1 MRISRLVRPP
11 FTCLSSF
18 SDPISSLSSR
28 RRVHRA
34 IARHLGV
41 LRFFYSSQTFFPKS
55 GFSEGCAAL
64 AVSTRGFRG
73 SLVHRQTS
81 SPTPSAFPA
90 GAAGQMSIEDCRGF
104 DEARALFQELG
115 LDLPILHHDEKNT
128 VEEVLD
134 LLREKM
140 GITAAGTKT
149 LFLKSKKGDL
159 VMATALKS
167 TTTDL
172 KMIQTITKTKDLRFA
187 SNEVLHECLAVVQG
201 CVTPFPLINNT
212 EKRPVTLLIDKSLED
227 TTQPLAFCLCRNDYT
242 VVITF
247 EQLKKYLQKIGYT
260 YKLVDFGAASASAA
274 VLGGGDAPPP
284 KPRQVHADAAA
295 VRPAAAAAAAAQTS
309 AQSGETKLGIA
320 VKREENFSA
329 WYIDVITKAEMIEYY
344 DVSGCYII
352 RPWAYYV
359 WKCVQ
364 RFLGGKIE
372 KLGVEDCYFPMFVS
386 RSCLEREK
394 DHIEGFAP
402 EVAWVT
408 RAGDTDLE
416 QPVAVRPTSETVM
429 YPYYAK
435 WIRSHR
441 DLPVRLNMWNN
452 VIRWEFSHPTPFI
465 RTREFLWQEGHCAWA
480 KAEDC
485 AKEVLDI
492 LECYA
497 AVYEQLLAVPVV
509 RGRKTEKEKFAGGD
523 YTTTVETF
531 IEAVGRGCQ
540 GATSH
545 NLGQNF
551 GKMFDI
557 RFQDPA
563 NNEQTLIP
571 WQNSWGLSTRVIG
584 VMIMVHGDNRGMVM
598 PPRVASTQVII
609 IPVGITK
616 DTTEEAREKLLAS
629 CLKLESELCE
639 GGVRAKCDLRDNY
652 SPGWRFNHWEVKG
665 VPLRVELGPK
675 ELAKGSLAVA
685 VRHSGARRS
694 LEWNAQTPA
703 SVAEL
708 LEDVHAEMYA
718 RAKETMETHRVRVT
732 EWADFV
738 PALNRKCVI
747 LAPWCGAME
756 CEDQVKRDSAEESR
770 AAQAQDTR
778 EDARAP
784 SMGAKTLCI
793 PFTQPEPAEGHTCI
807 CKGCTKPAT
816 TWVLF
821 GRSY

>member
-1 MRISRLVRPP
+1 
-11 FTCLSSF
+11 
-18 SDPISSLSSR
+18 
-28 RRVHRA
+28 
-34 IARHLGV
+34 
-41 LRFFYSSQTFFPKS
+41 
-55 GFSEGCAAL
+55 
-64 AVSTRGFRG
+64 
-73 SLVHRQTS
+73 
-81 SPTPSAFPA
+81 
-90 GAAGQMSIEDCRGF
+90 MSIEDCRGF
-104 DEARALFQELG
+104 DQVKALLQELG
-115 LDLPILHHDEKNT
+115 LDIPIVHHDEKAT

-134 LLREKM
+134 LLHKM
-140 GITAAGTKT
+140 GIHAAGTKT
-149 LFLKSKKGDL
+149 LFLKSKKGEL
-159 VMATALKS
+159 VMATAFKS
-167 TTTDL
+167 TPTDL
-172 KMIQTITKTKDLRFA
+172 KFIQTVTNTKDLRFA
-187 SNEVLHECLAVVQG
+187 SSEVLQECLAVVQG
-201 CVTPFPLINNT
+201 CVTPFALINNI
-212 EKRPVTLLIDKSLED
+212 EKRPITLLMDRSLEASA
-227 TTQPLAFCLCRNDYT
+227 QPLAFCVCRNDYT
-242 VVITF
+242 AVITF
-247 EQLKKYLQKIGYT
+247 EELKKYLEKVGYA
-260 YKLVDFGAASASAA
+260 YKLVDFGAASADAA
-274 VLGGGDAPPP
+274 VTGGAAAPAP
-284 KPRQVHADAAA
+284 KPKKAPADAAA
-295 VRPAAAAAAAAQTS
+295 AKRGGGGGGAAAPAS

-320 VKREENFSA
+320 AKREENFSA

-408 RAGDTDLE
+408 RAGDTELE

-480 KAEDC
+480 KAEEC
-485 AKEVLDI
+485 AKEVLEI

-497 AVYEQLLAVPVV
+497 SVYEQLLAVPVV

-557 RFQDPA
+557 RFQDPE

-616 DTTEEAREKLLAS
+616 DTTEEARQELLAS
-629 CLKLESELCE
+629 CWRLESELCE
-639 GGVRAKCDLRDNY
+639 GGVRARCDLRDNY

-665 VPLRVELGPK
+665 VPLRVELGPR
-675 ELAKGSLAVA
+675 ELAERSLAVA
-685 VRHSGARRS
+685 VRHSGARHS
-694 LEWNAQTPA
+694 VAWDAQTPA
-703 SVAEL
+703 AVAAL
-708 LEDVHAEMYA
+708 LEDVHAQMYA

-732 EWADFV
+732 EWTEFV
-738 PALNRKCVI
+738 PTLNRKCLI

-756 CEDQVKRDSAEESR
+756 CENQVKKDSAEESKV
-770 AAQAQDTR
+770 AQAQETR

-793 PFTQPEPAEGHTCI
+793 PFEQPEEPAEGHECI

>member
-1 MRISRLVRPP
+1 
-11 FTCLSSF
+11 
-18 SDPISSLSSR
+18 
-28 RRVHRA
+28 
-34 IARHLGV
+34 
-41 LRFFYSSQTFFPKS
+41 
-55 GFSEGCAAL
+55 
-64 AVSTRGFRG
+64 
-73 SLVHRQTS
+73 
-81 SPTPSAFPA
+81 
-90 GAAGQMSIEDCRGF
+90 MSVEDCKGF
-104 DEARALFQELG
+104 DEVKATFQELSQQT
-115 LDLPILHHDEKNT
+115 PILEHDEKAT
-128 VEEVLD
+128 VDDVLA
-134 LLREKM
+134 LLKEQK

-149 LFLKSKKGDL
+149 LFLKSKKGEL
-159 VMATALKS
+159 VLVTALREVP
-167 TTTDL
+167 TDL
-172 KMIQTITKTKDLRFA
+172 KVIQGFTNMKDLRFA
-187 SNEVLHECLAVVQG
+187 NSEVLHDNLKVVQG
-201 CVTPFPLINNT
+201 CVTPFPLINNLD
-212 EKRPVTLLIDKSLED
+212 KRNVTVLFDESITRS
-227 TTQPLAFCLCRNDYT
+227 PISMAFCMCRNDRT
-242 VVITF
+242 IVVTF
-247 EQLKKYLQKIGYT
+247 EQLKMYMDKIAYP
-260 YKLVDFGAASASAA
+260 YRMVDFSTGTASSPASSPNTKAEKTKQHT
-274 VLGGGDAPPP
+274 DPAP
-284 KPRQVHADAAA
+284 KKAAA
-295 VRPAAAAAAAAQTS
+295 APAAAA
-309 AQSGETKLGIA
+309 SGETKLGIA
-320 VKREENFSA
+320 VRREDNFSA

-352 RPWAYYV
+352 RPWAFYV

-364 RFLGGKIE
+364 RFLGDRIE
-372 KLGVEDCYFPMFVS
+372 RMGVEDCYFPMFVS
-386 RSCLEREK
+386 RNCLEREK
-394 DHIEGFAP
+394 EHIEGFAP

-509 RGRKTEKEKFAGGD
+509 RGRKTDKEKFAGGY
-523 YTTTVETF
+523 YTTTVETYV
-531 IEAVGRGCQ
+531 EAVGRGCQ

-557 RFQDPA
+557 KFQDPE

-598 PPRVASTQVII
+598 PPRVASTQVVI

-616 DTTEEAREKLLAS
+616 DTTEAAREALLGS
-629 CLKLESELCE
+629 CRRLEGELC
-639 GGVRAKCDLRDNY
+639 GSGVRAKCDLRDNY

-675 ELAKGSLAVA
+675 ELAESKLALT
-685 VRHSGARRS
+685 VRCSGEKRS
-694 LEWNAQTPA
+694 IAWDAQTPA
-703 SVAEL
+703 AVAAL
-708 LEDVHAEMYA
+708 LEDIQAQMYS
-718 RAKETMETHRVRVT
+718 RAKETMEAHRVQLT
-732 EWADFV
+732 EWSAFV

-747 LAPWCGAME
+747 LAPWCGSME
-756 CEDQVKRDSAEESR
+756 CEDQVKKDSAEESK
-770 AAQAQDTR
+770 AAQAQDAR

-793 PFTQPEPAEGHTCI
+793 PFAQPGPVEGHTCI
-807 CKGCTKPAT
+807 CKSCTKPAT

>member
-1 MRISRLVRPP
+1 MIRSRRLSP
-11 FTCLSSF
+11 FLTF
-18 SDPISSLSSR
+18 SSLAKNAVLFLSLSPCSYGL
-28 RRVHRA
+28 
-34 IARHLGV
+34 IARHLRV
-41 LRFFYSSQTFFPKS
+41 RN
-55 GFSEGCAAL
+55 
-64 AVSTRGFRG
+64 R
-73 SLVHRQTS
+73 S
-81 SPTPSAFPA
+81 SPPLPQASSVSSSPSVLVTPARDVSDSRTHTAKHSHT
-90 GAAGQMSIEDCRGF
+90 AASPERMSIEDCRGF
-104 DEARALFQELG
+104 GEVKALFHELR
-115 LDLPILHHDEKNT
+115 LDIPILHHDEKAT
-128 VEEVLD
+128 VEEVLV
-134 LLREKM
+134 LLQEKM
-140 GITAAGTKT
+140 SITATGTKT
-149 LFLKSKKGDL
+149 LFLKSKKGEL

-167 TTTDL
+167 APTDL
-172 KMIQTITKTKDLRFA
+172 KFLQTATNTKDLRFA
-187 SNEVLHECLAVVQG
+187 SNDVLQESLAVVQG
-201 CVTPFPLINNT
+201 CVTPFALINNL
-212 EKRPVTLLIDKSLED
+212 EKRNITLLLDRSLERS
-227 TTQPLAFCLCRNDYT
+227 TKPLAFCLCRNDYT
-242 VVITF
+242 AVITSA
-247 EQLKKYLQKIGYT
+247 QLKQFLDKIGYA
-260 YKLVDFGAASASAA
+260 YKLVDFGAAPADASVTWGAA
-274 VLGGGDAPPP
+274 VPAAKAKKAP
-284 KPRQVHADAAA
+284 ADAAA
-295 VRPAAAAAAAAQTS
+295 PKAKKAPADAAAPAPV
-309 AQSGETKLGIA
+309 QSGETKLGIS

-352 RPWAYYV
+352 RPWAFYV

-364 RFLGGKIE
+364 WFLGGQIE

-408 RAGDTDLE
+408 RAGDAELE

-497 AVYEQLLAVPVV
+497 SVYEQLLAVPVV
-509 RGRKTEKEKFAGGD
+509 RGRKTEKEKFAGGY

-557 RFQDPA
+557 RFQDPE

-598 PPRVASTQVII
+598 PPRVASTQVVI

-616 DTTEEAREKLLAS
+616 DTTEEARQELLAS
-629 CLKLESELCE
+629 CRRLESELCE

-665 VPLRVELGPK
+665 VPLRVELGPR
-675 ELAKGSLAVA
+675 ELAERSLAIS
-685 VRHSGARRS
+685 VRHSGAKRS
-694 LEWNAQTPA
+694 LAWDAQTPA
-703 SVAEL
+703 AVAAL
-708 LEDVHAEMYA
+708 LEDVQAEMYA
-718 RAKETMETHRVRVT
+718 RAKATMERHRVRVT
-732 EWADFV
+732 EWAEFV
-738 PALNRKCVI
+738 PTLNRKCVI
-747 LAPWCGAME
+747 LAPWCGATE
-756 CEDQVKRDSAEESR
+756 CEDRVKKDSAEESK
-770 AAQAQDTR
+770 AAQAQETR

-793 PFTQPEPAEGHTCI
+793 PFSQPEPAEGHTCI
-807 CKGCTKPAT
+807 CKSCTKPAT

>member
-1 MRISRLVRPP
+1 M
-11 FTCLSSF
+11 
-18 SDPISSLSSR
+18 
-28 RRVHRA
+28 
-34 IARHLGV
+34 
-41 LRFFYSSQTFFPKS
+41 
-55 GFSEGCAAL
+55 
-64 AVSTRGFRG
+64 
-73 SLVHRQTS
+73 
-81 SPTPSAFPA
+81 SAK
-90 GAAGQMSIEDCRGF
+90 DCRG
-104 DEARALFQELG
+104 EPELLALLKELNIE
-115 LDLPILHHDEKNT
+115 LPTISHGEMHT
-128 VEEVLD
+128 VEEANKELGRFGTPCVGTKNMFLKSRKGELVLLTAVHTTKTD
-134 LLREKM
+134 MHAIEK
-140 GITAAGTKT
+140 AAGTKN
-149 LFLKSKKGDL
+149 
-159 VMATALKS
+159 
-167 TTTDL
+167 
-172 KMIQTITKTKDLRFA
+172 LRFA
-187 SNEVLHECLAVVQG
+187 PAEILSDNLAVVQG
-201 CVTPFPLINNT
+201 CVTPFALINNI
-212 EKRPVTLLIDKSLED
+212 EKRNVTVLLDKNLKESPIPFVLH
-227 TTQPLAFCLCRNDYT
+227 PCRNDKSSL
-242 VVITF
+242 VVF
-247 EQLKKYLQKIGYT
+247 EQLERFLEKLGYA
-260 YKLVDFGAASASAA
+260 YKLVDFGAASADAA
-274 VLGGGDAPPP
+274 VTGGAAAPAP
-284 KPRQVHADAAA
+284 KPKKAPAD
-295 VRPAAAAAAAAQTS
+295 AAAAAAAAPAS

-320 VKREENFSA
+320 AKREENFSA

-386 RSCLEREK
+386 RNCLEREK

-408 RAGDTDLE
+408 RAGDTELE

-480 KAEDC
+480 KAEEC

-497 AVYEQLLAVPVV
+497 SVYEQLLAVPVV

-557 RFQDPA
+557 RFQDPE

-616 DTTEEAREKLLAS
+616 DTTEEARQELLAS
-629 CLKLESELCE
+629 CRRLESELCE

-665 VPLRVELGPK
+665 VPLRVELGPR
-675 ELAKGSLAVA
+675 ELAERSLAVA
-685 VRHSGARRS
+685 VRHSGARHS
-694 LEWNAQTPA
+694 VVWDAQTPTA
-703 SVAEL
+703 VAAL
-708 LEDVHAEMYA
+708 LEDVHAQMYA

-732 EWADFV
+732 EWAEFV
-738 PALNRKCVI
+738 PTLNRKCLI

-756 CEDQVKRDSAEESR
+756 CEDQVKKDSAEESK
-770 AAQAQDTR
+770 AAQAQETR

-793 PFTQPEPAEGHTCI
+793 PFEQPEDPAEGHGCI

>member
-1 MRISRLVRPP
+1 
-11 FTCLSSF
+11 
-18 SDPISSLSSR
+18 
-28 RRVHRA
+28 
-34 IARHLGV
+34 
-41 LRFFYSSQTFFPKS
+41 
-55 GFSEGCAAL
+55 
-64 AVSTRGFRG
+64 
-73 SLVHRQTS
+73 
-81 SPTPSAFPA
+81 
-90 GAAGQMSIEDCRGF
+90 MSIEDCRGF
-104 DEARALFQELG
+104 DEVKGFLHELG
-115 LDLPILHHDEKNT
+115 LDIPIVHHDEKAT

-134 LLREKM
+134 ILQKM
-140 GITAAGTKT
+140 GIDAAGTKT
-149 LFLKSKKGDL
+149 LFLKSKKGEL

-167 TTTDL
+167 TPTDL
-172 KMIQTITKTKDLRFA
+172 KFIQKVTNTKDLRFA
-187 SNEVLHECLAVVQG
+187 SNEVLQECLAVVQG
-201 CVTPFPLINNT
+201 CVTPFPLINN
-212 EKRPVTLLIDKSLED
+212 KDNRPITLLMDRSLEGSA
-227 TTQPLAFCLCRNDYT
+227 QPLAFCLCRNDYT
-242 VVITF
+242 AVITF
-247 EQLKKYLQKIGYT
+247 EELKKYLEKLGYA
-260 YKLVDFGAASASAA
+260 YKLVDFGAASADAA
-274 VLGGGDAPPP
+274 VTG
-284 KPRQVHADAAA
+284 
-295 VRPAAAAAAAAQTS
+295 AAAAAAAPKPKKAPGDAAATKCAAAAAPAS

-320 VKREENFSA
+320 AKREENFSA

-372 KLGVEDCYFPMFVS
+372 RLGVEDCYFPMFVS

-408 RAGDTDLE
+408 RAGDTELE

-480 KAEDC
+480 KAEEC

-497 AVYEQLLAVPVV
+497 SVYEQLLAVPVV
-509 RGRKTEKEKFAGGD
+509 RGRKTEKEKFAGGH

-557 RFQDPA
+557 RFQDPE

-616 DTTEEAREKLLAS
+616 DTTEEARQGLLAS
-629 CLKLESELCE
+629 CRRLESELCE

-665 VPLRVELGPK
+665 VPLRVELGPR
-675 ELAKGSLAVA
+675 ELAERSLAVA
-685 VRHSGARRS
+685 VRHSGARHS
-694 LEWNAQTPA
+694 VLWDAQTPA
-703 SVAEL
+703 AVAAL
-708 LEDVHAEMYA
+708 LEDVQAQMYA

-732 EWADFV
+732 EWAEFV
-738 PALNRKCVI
+738 PTLNRKCLI

-756 CEDQVKRDSAEESR
+756 CEDRVKKDSAEESK
-770 AAQAQDTR
+770 AAQAQETR

-793 PFTQPEPAEGHTCI
+793 PFEQPEPAEGHECI

>member
-1 MRISRLVRPP
+1 
-11 FTCLSSF
+11 
-18 SDPISSLSSR
+18 
-28 RRVHRA
+28 
-34 IARHLGV
+34 
-41 LRFFYSSQTFFPKS
+41 
-55 GFSEGCAAL
+55 
-64 AVSTRGFRG
+64 
-73 SLVHRQTS
+73 
-81 SPTPSAFPA
+81 
-90 GAAGQMSIEDCRGF
+90 MSIEDCRGF
-104 DEARALFQELG
+104 DEVKALFQELG
-115 LDLPILHHDEKNT
+115 LDIPILHHDEKAT

-134 LLREKM
+134 LLKEKM
-140 GITAAGTKT
+140 GITAVGTKT

-167 TTTDL
+167 TATEL
-172 KMIQTITKTKDLRFA
+172 KFIQNVTNTKDLRFA

-201 CVTPFPLINNT
+201 CVTPFPLLNHT
-212 EKRPVTLLIDKSLED
+212 ENRPITLLLD
-227 TTQPLAFCLCRNDYT
+227 TSMAHSTQLLAFCLCRNDYT
-242 VVITF
+242 AAITF
-247 EQLKKYLQKIGYT
+247 QQLKMYLEKIGYA
-260 YKLVDFGAASASAA
+260 YKLVDFGAASADAA
-274 VLGGGDAPPP
+274 VTDSTAAPAAKP
-284 KPRQVHADAAA
+284 KRAAVAAA
-295 VRPAAAAAAAAQTS
+295 TPAPAP
-309 AQSGETKLGIA
+309 SGETRLGIA
-320 VKREENFSA
+320 ARREENFSA
-329 WYIDVITKAEMIEYY
+329 WYIDVITKAEMVEYY

-364 RFLGGKIE
+364 RFLGGRIE
-372 KLGVEDCYFPMFVS
+372 RLGVEDCYFPMFVS

-408 RAGDTDLE
+408 RAGDTELE

-509 RGRKTEKEKFAGGD
+509 RGRKTEKEKFAGGS

-557 RFQDPA
+557 RFQDPE

-609 IPVGITK
+609 VPVGITK
-616 DTTEEAREKLLAS
+616 DTTEEARQALLAS
-629 CLKLESELCE
+629 CRQLEGELCE

-665 VPLRVELGPK
+665 VPLRVELGPR
-675 ELAKGSLAVA
+675 ELAERSLVVA
-685 VRHSGARRS
+685 VRHSCAKQS
-694 LEWNAQTPA
+694 LTWNAQTPTA
-703 SVAEL
+703 VAAL
-708 LEDVHAEMYA
+708 LEDVQAQMYA

-732 EWADFV
+732 EWAEFV
-738 PALNRKCVI
+738 PALNRKCLI
-747 LAPWCGAME
+747 LAPWCGAIE
-756 CEDQVKRDSAEESR
+756 CEDQVRKDSAEESR
-770 AAQAQDTR
+770 AAQAQEVR

-793 PFTQPEPAEGHTCI
+793 PFSQPEPAESHTCI
-807 CKGCTKPAT
+807 CKGCTKAAT

>member
-1 MRISRLVRPP
+1 
-11 FTCLSSF
+11 
-18 SDPISSLSSR
+18 
-28 RRVHRA
+28 
-34 IARHLGV
+34 
-41 LRFFYSSQTFFPKS
+41 
-55 GFSEGCAAL
+55 
-64 AVSTRGFRG
+64 
-73 SLVHRQTS
+73 
-81 SPTPSAFPA
+81 
-90 GAAGQMSIEDCRGF
+90 MSVEDCRGF
-104 DEARALFQELG
+104 DEAQARFTELG
-115 LDLPILHHDEKNT
+115 LHIPVLSHDEKAT
-128 VEEVLD
+128 VEEVLV
-134 LLREKM
+134 LLKETL

-149 LFLKSKKGDL
+149 LFLKSKKGEL
-159 VMATALKS
+159 VMATAYKS
-167 TTTDL
+167 TPTDL
-172 KMIQTITKTKDLRFA
+172 KLIQKLSNTKDLRFA

-201 CVTPFPLINNT
+201 CVTPFPLINNID
-212 EKRPVTLLIDKSLED
+212 KRPITLLLDHTLASGSD
-227 TTQPLAFCLCRNDYT
+227 SLAFCLCRNDRT
-242 VVITF
+242 AVITF
-247 EQLKKYLQKIGYT
+247 PQLERYITSLGYT
-260 YKLVDFGAASASAA
+260 YKLVDFGAASADTA
-274 VLGGGDAPPP
+274 VTGGGAPAAAAS
-284 KPRQVHADAAA
+284 KAKKAHAD
-295 VRPAAAAAAAAQTS
+295 PTPDAAAAAAAGSAPAAKAKKAHAGAAAAAATTPAAAGA

-320 VKREENFSA
+320 VRREDNFSA
-329 WYIDVITKAEMIEYY
+329 WYVDVISKAEMIEYY

-364 RFLGGKIE
+364 RFLGGRIE
-372 KLGVEDCYFPMFVS
+372 RLGVEDCYFPMFVS

-408 RAGDTDLE
+408 RAGETELE

-480 KAEDC
+480 KAEEC
-485 AKEVLDI
+485 AAEVLDI

-509 RGRKTEKEKFAGGD
+509 RGRKTEKEKFAGGY

-557 RFQDPA
+557 RFQDPE

-584 VMIMVHGDNRGMVM
+584 VMTMVHGDNRGMVM
-598 PPRVASTQVII
+598 PPRVAATQVVI

-616 DTTEEAREKLLAS
+616 DTTEEARQELLAS
-629 CLKLESELCE
+629 CRRLESELCA
-639 GGVRAKCDLRDNY
+639 GDVRAKCDLRDNY

-675 ELAKGSLAVA
+675 ELATRSLAVA
-685 VRHSGARRS
+685 VRHSGAKLS
-694 LEWNAQTPA
+694 LAWDAQSA
-703 SVAEL
+703 AAVAAL
-708 LEDVHAEMYA
+708 LEEVQAHMYA

-732 EWADFV
+732 EWSEFV
-738 PALNRKCVI
+738 PTLNRKCVI

-756 CEDQVKRDSAEESR
+756 CEDQVKKDSAEESR
-770 AAQAQDTR
+770 AAQAQETR

-793 PFTQPEPAEGHTCI
+793 PFAQPEAAEGHTCI
-807 CKGCTKPAT
+807 CKSCTKAAT

>member
-1 MRISRLVRPP
+1 MSVENCKGEPEL
-11 FTCLSSF
+11 
-18 SDPISSLSSR
+18 
-28 RRVHRA
+28 
-34 IARHLGV
+34 
-41 LRFFYSSQTFFPKS
+41 
-55 GFSEGCAAL
+55 L
-64 AVSTRGFRG
+64 AV
-73 SLVHRQTS
+73 LKELHIEL
-81 SPTPSAFPA
+81 PT
-90 GAAGQMSIEDCRGF
+90 IEHEEKHTVV
-104 DEARALFQELG
+104 EANKELERFG
-115 LDLPILHHDEKNT
+115 TPC
-128 VEEVLD
+128 V
-134 LLREKM
+134 
-140 GITAAGTKT
+140 GTKNM
-149 LFLKSKKGDL
+149 FLKSKKDEL
-159 VMATALKS
+159 VMVTAIH
-167 TTTDL
+167 T
-172 KMIQTITKTKDLRFA
+172 TKTDIKQIQQMTGTKSLRFA
-187 SNEVLHECLAVVQG
+187 PEELLSETLKVVQG
-201 CVTPFPLINNT
+201 SVTPFALVNNLD
-212 EKRPVTLLIDKSLED
+212 KRNITVLLDKNLKDSPIPFVLH
-227 TTQPLAFCLCRNDYT
+227 PCRNDKSCLVVWEQLTQFMDKIGYPYT
-242 VVITF
+242 VV
-247 EQLKKYLQKIGYT
+247 
-260 YKLVDFGAASASAA
+260 DFSSATPAVESSAA
-274 VLGGGDAPPP
+274 RSTEVSKREKKTHTDATLGSAPAP
-284 KPRQVHADAAA
+284 A
-295 VRPAAAAAAAAQTS
+295 PAAAAATA
-309 AQSGETKLGIA
+309 SGETKLGIS
-320 VKREENFSA
+320 VKREDNFSA

-352 RPWAYYV
+352 RPWAFYV

-372 KLGVEDCYFPMFVS
+372 RMGVEDCYFPMFVS
-386 RSCLEREK
+386 RNCLEREK
-394 DHIEGFAP
+394 EHIEGFAP

-497 AVYEQLLAVPVV
+497 AVYEHLLAVPVV
-509 RGRKTEKEKFAGGD
+509 RGKKTEKEKFAGGY
-523 YTTTVETF
+523 YTTTVETY

-557 RFQDPA
+557 KFQDPE

-598 PPRVASTQVII
+598 PPRVASTQVVI

-616 DTTEEAREKLLAS
+616 DTTDAEREELLRS
-629 CLKLESELCE
+629 CRRLEGELCDS
-639 GGVRAKCDLRDNY
+639 GVRAKCDLRDNY

-675 ELAKGSLAVA
+675 ELAENKLAVA
-685 VRHSGARRS
+685 VRFSGEKRS
-694 LEWNAQTPA
+694 IAWNPQTRTTIGA
-703 SVAEL
+703 L
-708 LEDVHAEMYA
+708 LEDVQMQMYD
-718 RAKETMETHRVRVT
+718 RAKATMDAHRVKLT
-732 EWADFV
+732 EWSEFV

-747 LAPWCGAME
+747 LAPWCGSTE
-756 CEDQVKRDSAEESR
+756 CEEQVKKDSAEESK
-770 AAQAQDTR
+770 AAQAQDAR

-793 PFTQPEPAEGHTCI
+793 PFSQPGPVEGHTCI
-807 CKGCTKPAT
+807 CKSCDKPAT

>member
-1 MRISRLVRPP
+1 M
-11 FTCLSSF
+11 
-18 SDPISSLSSR
+18 
-28 RRVHRA
+28 
-34 IARHLGV
+34 
-41 LRFFYSSQTFFPKS
+41 
-55 GFSEGCAAL
+55 
-64 AVSTRGFRG
+64 
-73 SLVHRQTS
+73 
-81 SPTPSAFPA
+81 SAK
-90 GAAGQMSIEDCRGF
+90 DCRG
-104 DEARALFQELG
+104 EPELLALLKELNIE
-115 LDLPILHHDEKNT
+115 LPTISHGEMHT
-128 VEEVLD
+128 VEEANKELGRFGTPCVGTKNMFLKSRKGELVLLTAVHTTKTD
-134 LLREKM
+134 MHAIEK
-140 GITAAGTKT
+140 AAGTKN
-149 LFLKSKKGDL
+149 
-159 VMATALKS
+159 
-167 TTTDL
+167 
-172 KMIQTITKTKDLRFA
+172 LRFA
-187 SNEVLHECLAVVQG
+187 PAEILSDNLAVVQG
-201 CVTPFPLINNT
+201 CVTPFALINNI
-212 EKRPVTLLIDKSLED
+212 EKRNVTVLLDKNLKESPIPFVLH
-227 TTQPLAFCLCRNDYT
+227 PCRNDKSSL
-242 VVITF
+242 VVF
-247 EQLKKYLQKIGYT
+247 EQLERFLEKLGYA
-260 YKLVDFGAASASAA
+260 YKLVDFGAASA
-274 VLGGGDAPPP
+274 
-284 KPRQVHADAAA
+284 DAA
-295 VRPAAAAAAAAQTS
+295 
-309 AQSGETKLGIA
+309 
-320 VKREENFSA
+320 REENFSA

-386 RSCLEREK
+386 RNCLEREK

-408 RAGDTDLE
+408 RAGDTELE

-480 KAEDC
+480 KAEEC

-497 AVYEQLLAVPVV
+497 SVYEQLLA
-509 RGRKTEKEKFAGGD
+509 
-523 YTTTVETF
+523 TF

-557 RFQDPA
+557 RFQDPE

-616 DTTEEAREKLLAS
+616 DTTEEARQELLAS
-629 CLKLESELCE
+629 CRRLESELCE

-665 VPLRVELGPK
+665 VPLRVELGPR
-675 ELAKGSLAVA
+675 ELAERSLAVA
-685 VRHSGARRS
+685 VRHSGARHS
-694 LEWNAQTPA
+694 VVWDAQTPTA
-703 SVAEL
+703 VAAL
-708 LEDVHAEMYA
+708 LEDVHAQMYA

-732 EWADFV
+732 EWAEFV
-738 PALNRKCVI
+738 PTLNRKCLI

-756 CEDQVKRDSAEESR
+756 CEDQVKKDSAEESK
-770 AAQAQDTR
+770 AAQAQETR

-793 PFTQPEPAEGHTCI
+793 PFEQPEDPAEGHGCI

>member
-1 MRISRLVRPP
+1 MSVDN
-11 FTCLSSF
+11 CK
-18 SDPISSLSSR
+18 
-28 RRVHRA
+28 
-34 IARHLGV
+34 G
-41 LRFFYSSQTFFPKS
+41 
-55 GFSEGCAAL
+55 EAAL
-64 AVSTRGFRG
+64 LAV
-73 SLVHRQTS
+73 LKELHMEL
-81 SPTPSAFPA
+81 PTI
-90 GAAGQMSIEDCRGF
+90 QHE
-104 DEARALFQELG
+104 
-115 LDLPILHHDEKNT
+115 EKHT
-128 VEEVLD
+128 VE
-134 LLREKM
+134 
-140 GITAAGTKT
+140 AANKELERFGTPCVGTKNM
-149 LFLKSKKGDL
+149 FLKSKKGEL
-159 VMATALKS
+159 VLLNAIH
-167 TTTDL
+167 TTKTDM
-172 KMIQTITKTKDLRFA
+172 KQVQKAAGTKDLRFA
-187 SNEVLHECLAVVQG
+187 PEECLGENLAVVQG
-201 CVTPFPLINNT
+201 SVTPFALVNNLD
-212 EKRPVTLLIDKSLED
+212 KRNITVLLDKNLRDSPIPFVLH
-227 TTQPLAFCLCRNDYT
+227 PCRNDKSCL
-242 VVITF
+242 VVWD
-247 EQLKKYLQKIGYT
+247 QLIQFMDKIGYP
-260 YKLVDFGAASASAA
+260 YKVVDFSTETPGVEAAGASATQKAKPE
-274 VLGGGDAPPP
+274 APKTEKTKQHTDPAP
-284 KPRQVHADAAA
+284 KKAAA
-295 VRPAAAAAAAAQTS
+295 APAAAA
-309 AQSGETKLGIA
+309 SGETKLGIA
-320 VKREENFSA
+320 VRREDNFSA

-352 RPWAYYV
+352 RPWAFYV

-364 RFLGGKIE
+364 RFLGDRIE
-372 KLGVEDCYFPMFVS
+372 RMGVEDCYFPMFVS
-386 RSCLEREK
+386 RNCLEREK
-394 DHIEGFAP
+394 EHIEGFAP

-509 RGRKTEKEKFAGGD
+509 RGRKTDKEKFAGGY
-523 YTTTVETF
+523 YTTTVETYV
-531 IEAVGRGCQ
+531 EAVGRGCQ

-557 RFQDPA
+557 KFQDPE

-598 PPRVASTQVII
+598 PPRVASTQVVI

-616 DTTEEAREKLLAS
+616 DTTEAAREALLGS
-629 CLKLESELCE
+629 CRRLEGELC
-639 GGVRAKCDLRDNY
+639 GSGVRAKCDLRDNY

-675 ELAKGSLAVA
+675 ELAESKLALT
-685 VRHSGARRS
+685 VRCSGEKRS
-694 LEWNAQTPA
+694 IAWDAQTPA
-703 SVAEL
+703 AVAAL
-708 LEDVHAEMYA
+708 LEDIQAQMYS
-718 RAKETMETHRVRVT
+718 RAKETMEAHRVQLT
-732 EWADFV
+732 EWSAFV

-747 LAPWCGAME
+747 LAPWCGSME
-756 CEDQVKRDSAEESR
+756 CEDQVKKDSAEESK
-770 AAQAQDTR
+770 AAQAQDAR

-793 PFTQPEPAEGHTCI
+793 PFAQPGPVEGHTCI
-807 CKGCTKPAT
+807 CKSCTKPAT

>member
-1 MRISRLVRPP
+1 
-11 FTCLSSF
+11 
-18 SDPISSLSSR
+18 
-28 RRVHRA
+28 
-34 IARHLGV
+34 
-41 LRFFYSSQTFFPKS
+41 
-55 GFSEGCAAL
+55 
-64 AVSTRGFRG
+64 
-73 SLVHRQTS
+73 
-81 SPTPSAFPA
+81 
-90 GAAGQMSIEDCRGF
+90 MSIEECKGF
-104 DEARALFQELG
+104 DEVKATFAELG
-115 LDLPILHHDEKNT
+115 QNPTILHHDEKAS
-128 VEEVLD
+128 VDDVLG
-134 LLREKM
+134 LLKEQL

-149 LFLKSKKGDL
+149 LFLKSKKGEL
-159 VMATALKS
+159 VMVTALREV
-167 TTTDL
+167 TTDL
-172 KMIQTITKTKDLRFA
+172 KVIQGMTNTKELRFA
-187 SNEVLHECLAVVQG
+187 NSEVLHENLKVVQG
-201 CVTPFPLINNT
+201 CVTPLPLINNLD
-212 EKRPVTLLIDKSLED
+212 KRNITVLFDQSIATSPI
-227 TTQPLAFCLCRNDYT
+227 PLAFCVCRNDYT
-242 VVITF
+242 IVVTF
-247 EQLKKYLQKIGYT
+247 EQLKMFMDKIGYP
-260 YKLVDFGAASASAA
+260 YRMVDFSNPMTSPTSANSSNTKVEKKYADPAVKKAA
-274 VLGGGDAPPP
+274 
-284 KPRQVHADAAA
+284 
-295 VRPAAAAAAAAQTS
+295 PAAAAATA
-309 AQSGETKLGIA
+309 SGETKLGIS
-320 VKREENFSA
+320 VKREDNFSA

-352 RPWAYYV
+352 RPWAFYV

-364 RFLGGKIE
+364 RFLGGNIE
-372 KLGVEDCYFPMFVS
+372 RMVFEDCYVPMFVS
-386 RSCLEREK
+386 RNCLEREK
-394 DHIEGFAP
+394 EHIEGFAP

-497 AVYEQLLAVPVV
+497 AVYEHLLAVPVV
-509 RGRKTEKEKFAGGD
+509 RGKKTEKEKFAGGY
-523 YTTTVETF
+523 YTTTVETY

-557 RFQDPA
+557 KFQDPE

-598 PPRVASTQVII
+598 PPRVASTQVVI

-616 DTTEEAREKLLAS
+616 DTTDAEREELLRS
-629 CLKLESELCE
+629 CRRLEGELCDS
-639 GGVRAKCDLRDNY
+639 GVRAKCDLRDNY

-675 ELAKGSLAVA
+675 ELAENKLAVA
-685 VRHSGARRS
+685 VRFSGEKRS
-694 LEWNAQTPA
+694 IAWNPQTRTTIGA
-703 SVAEL
+703 L
-708 LEDVHAEMYA
+708 LEDVQMQMYD
-718 RAKETMETHRVRVT
+718 RAKATMEAHRVKLT
-732 EWADFV
+732 EWSEFV

-747 LAPWCGAME
+747 LAPWCGSTE
-756 CEDQVKRDSAEESR
+756 CEEQVKKDSAEESK
-770 AAQAQDTR
+770 AAQAQDAR

-793 PFTQPEPAEGHTCI
+793 PFSQPGPVEGHTCI
-807 CKGCTKPAT
+807 CKSCDKPAT